1 MDGWTDRQTDRQKD
15 RQTDRQTGRERN
27 RDLDLGLQKVALKNV
42 FVQRLRQIIFPSAGW
57 VAADPDLDGRMRREL
72 GIPEREQPEVVVLK
86 KPWENQEVEEE
97 EEEGRNIIIQM
108 LK

>member
-1 MDGWTDRQTDRQKD
+1 MLSIFFSRP
-15 RQTDRQTGRERN
+15 
-27 RDLDLGLQKVALKNV
+27 
-42 FVQRLRQIIFPSAGW
+42 QRLRQIIFPSAGW
-57 VAADPDLDGRMRREL
+57 VAADQELDGRMRREL

-86 KPWENQEVEEE
+86 KPWENQGLDEEE